1 MSRENE
7 KWNVSKKVNEV
18 NVKLSSFTRMNF
30 GYNVNRAPCSYELF
44 SYFVHCE
51 YNQVSVKKTARKN

>member
-7 KWNVSKKVNEV
+7 KYNVSKKVNEV

-30 GYNVNRAPCSYELF
+30 GYNVNRAPDRHELF
-44 SYFVHCE
+44 PYFVHCE
-51 YNQVSVKKTARKN
+51 YNHVSVKKATRKN